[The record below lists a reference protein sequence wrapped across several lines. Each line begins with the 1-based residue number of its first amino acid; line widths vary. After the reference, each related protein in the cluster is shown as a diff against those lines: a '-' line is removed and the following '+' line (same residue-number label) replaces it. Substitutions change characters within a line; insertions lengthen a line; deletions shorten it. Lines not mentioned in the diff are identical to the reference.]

1 MSDNLVCCSESAVRH
16 QAPCGL
22 LYPIIAHLSD
32 NVNFLPDNVKRHN
45 VANRSHNA
53 VGRARNAQRRH
64 RLGDRNSCLG
74 DRNSCR
80 PNRAPQTASHL
91 SPRQSPFLRLRHLNF
106 NNFNHLPP
114 RPSSLCYLMSISN
127 PPCLRYF
134 RPRVLLVDFAPLL
147 EVNMCYVQHCTHV
160 ATALRTL
167 R

>member
-45 VANRSHNA
+45 GANRSHNA
-53 VGRARNAQRRH
+53 VVRARNAQRRH

-80 PNRAPQTASHL
+80 PNRAPQTAAHL
-91 SPRQSPFLRLRHLNF
+91 SPRQAPFLRLRHRNF
-106 NNFNHLPP
+106 NEFNYLPP
-114 RPSSLCYLMSISN
+114 RSFSLCILCQSLALHACVISAHA
-127 PPCLRYF
+127 CCWWIS
-134 RPRVLLVDFAPLL
+134 RPFSRLICV
-147 EVNMCYVQHCTHV
+147 MCNIAHM
-160 ATALRTL
+160 
-167 R
+167 

>member
-45 VANRSHNA
+45 GANRSHNA

-64 RLGDRNSCLG
+64 RLGDRFSCLG

-80 PNRAPQTASHL
+80 PNRAPQTAAHL
-91 SPRQSPFLRLRHLNF
+91 SPRQSPLLRLRHRNF
-106 NNFNHLPP
+106 NEFN
-114 RPSSLCYLMSISN
+114 Y
-127 PPCLRYF
+127 
-134 RPRVLLVDFAPLL
+134 PRVNHSSFFVYCHLQTPHACVISAHACCRWISRPFSRLICV
-147 EVNMCYVQHCTHV
+147 MCNIAHM
-160 ATALRTL
+160 
-167 R
+167 

>member
-45 VANRSHNA
+45 GANRSHNA

-80 PNRAPQTASHL
+80 PNRAPQTAAHL
-91 SPRQSPFLRLRHLNF
+91 SPRQSPFLRLRHRNF
-106 NNFNHLPP
+106 NEFNYPKVNHLSFFSYIVIYKRPMLALFPP
-114 RPSSLCYLMSISN
+114 TRVAGGFRAPS
-127 PPCLRYF
+127 RG
-134 RPRVLLVDFAPLL
+134 
-147 EVNMCYVQHCTHV
+147 
-160 ATALRTL
+160 
-167 R
+167 

>member
-53 VGRARNAQRRH
+53 VCRARNAQRRH
-64 RLGDRNSCLG
+64 RLGDRNSGLG

-91 SPRQSPFLRLRHLNF
+91 SPRQSPFLRLRHRNF
-106 NNFNHLPP
+106 NEFNYQKDNCSRLF
-114 RPSSLCYLMSISN
+114 RILSFTN
-127 PPCLRYF
+127 APCLRYF

>member
-80 PNRAPQTASHL
+80 PNRAPQIA
-91 SPRQSPFLRLRHLNF
+91 PPLNPLANPHF
-106 NNFNHLPP
+106 YVFDTEISMNLTTQ
-114 RPSSLCYLMSISN
+114 RSIIQ
-127 PPCLRYF
+127 
-134 RPRVLLVDFAPLL
+134 VLFVY
-147 EVNMCYVQHCTHV
+147 CH
-160 ATALRTL
+160 LRTPHACAISAHACCWWISRPFSRL
-167 R
+167 ICVMCNIAHM

>member
-45 VANRSHNA
+45 GANRSHNA

-80 PNRAPQTASHL
+80 PNRAPQTAAHL
-91 SPRQSPFLRLRHLNF
+91 SPRLSPFLRLRHRNF
-106 NNFNHLPP
+106 NEFNYLPP
-114 RPSSLCYLMSISN
+114 RSLSLCILLSISS
-127 PPCLRYF
+127 PPCLRYL
-134 RPRVLLVDFAPLL
+134 RPRVLLVGFAPLL

-160 ATALRTL
+160 ATALRPL